1 MPKGFE
7 FSSNTVLEETQHALL
22 STLKYILWIKPL
34 KMAAIYIVK
43 CSLENSQLI
52 LNYWC
57 SICPT
62 TSLPTTMG
70 TEIQSAA
77 YVLVMYP
84 FFSFSHHIFDKVI
97 LAWRQVVFDQG
108 GLLCRVYVV
117 VYYIYKKKQLAHDF
131 FSSSMYAL
139 LATLTEHATCWSCS
153 KSQ

>member
-77 YVLVMYP
+77 YVLVEYP
-84 FFSFSHHIFDKVI
+84 FFSFSLHIFDKVI
-97 LAWRQVVFDQG
+97 LARRQVVFDQG

-117 VYYIYKKKQLAHDF
+117 VYYIKKNNWHMIF

-153 KSQ
+153 KNQ